1 MEENELLEY
10 IEPKAEE
17 KAAVIAKLQ
26 SGNFTLS
33 FSSLEAFSRSP
44 RAFIAYKVKERTT
57 TPAMILGEAVHCMLL
72 EPDEFN
78 NRFFCAPKIDAST
91 VEGKK
96 AWKKIYLDF
105 CGGDEKSIPPTK
117 TGKIEAIK
125 EKCKVVVIDA
135 KTKDDAS
142 KRARLLLSNRASRHI
157 LDKVTETEVFISDFE
172 IAGIKFTGKID
183 GLGSGIIA
191 DVKNMPDASLGKCTG
206 AIWGRKLH
214 WQAHIY
220 DRAKGYG
227 NSCYILAVDGQGEC
241 SVHGFS
247 ESHLMSAGRQ
257 IEATLQ
263 KFKECIFLSHTEP
276 EIWDSSQDFWLKTTI
291 NEYGINYL

>member
-44 RAFIAYKVKERTT
+44 RQFIAYKVKERVT

-78 NRFFCAPKIDAST
+78 NRFFCAPDVNAATK
-91 VEGKK
+91 EGKA
-96 AWKKIYLDF
+96 AWQKIYTDF
-105 CGGDEKSIPPTK
+105 CGDISEDSPTK
-117 TGKIEAIK
+117 KGDIIAEIK
-125 EKCKVVVIDA
+125 EKTGTVVIDA
-135 KTKDDAS
+135 KTKEAAMS
-142 KRARLLLSNRASRHI
+142 RARLLLSNRASRHI
-157 LDKVTETEVFISDFE
+157 LDQITQTEVFISDFE

-220 DRAKGYG
+220 DRSQGYG
-227 NSCYILAVDGQGEC
+227 NSCYILAVDGLGEC

-276 EIWDSSQDFWLKTTI
+276 EIWDSSQDFWLKSTM
-291 NEYGINYL
+291 NNYGINYL